1 MPMTTEVKKI
11 SNTTRWCCDGMALR
25 PCKYKAN
32 EGSKS
37 CCREKCR
44 AKWSTEK
51 KPLPKS
57 ERWREE
63 QRSYGDRRNAWLR
76 SMARG
81 AREEVAWNGYNNTE
95 EGPALFFGRQ
105 PGRAAPDG
113 RN

>member
-1 MPMTTEVKKI
+1 MATEMKEARAAAERNAEPNGVQ
-11 SNTTRWCCDGMALR
+11 R
-25 PCKYKAN
+25 
-32 EGSKS
+32 KS
-37 CCREKCR
+37 HCPEK
-44 AKWSTEK
+44 
-51 KPLPKS
+51 

-63 QRSYGDRRNAWLR
+63 QRSQGDRRNVWLR

-95 EGPALFFGRQ
+95 ESPALFFGRQ